1 METWPNDL
9 LESVKE
15 IMWSQWSALG
25 AYLTVEPARRSVV
38 DPEALL
44 VATSAFGRR
53 DARLFDEA
61 MDWLSVNNRVLKPWR
76 LKRIARTFGPE
87 VQRTLGAVL
96 EYVSQVKEEDLFYG
110 VRREARD
117 SLEKDRGKDV
127 LKPDTKEELFWLE
140 RGSYSNKKK
149 TSDPVFRSW
158 GLLRGTPRIRG
169 HSGRPDQENPANI
182 MIRLRGYYG
191 TGTRADVMTYLL
203 TAGGGSSNEIAS
215 KLKYNQKGVYDALEE
230 MSETGLVYKYGGVK
244 RAHYWVDRPEMT
256 RSLGLEEELPAFFVW
271 GDIYDALYL
280 VVSDYAQHEDDYAD
294 EFLSAERMLNL
305 TVKVVPL
312 LRNAGGAL
320 SQLPV
325 PNTKRQSGSQH
336 MDKLIEYLQEVV
348 GVLGELTF
356 G

>member
-61 MDWLSVNNRVLKPWR
+61 MDWLSINYRVLKPWR

-87 VQRTLGAVL
+87 IQRTLGAVL
-96 EYVSQVKEEDLFYG
+96 EYVSQVKEEELFCG
-110 VRREARD
+110 VRREARE
-117 SLEKDRGKDV
+117 SLEQAGGRDD
-127 LKPDTKEELFWLE
+127 LKPDKTEELFWLE
-140 RGSYSNKKK
+140 KGLYSNKKK
-149 TSDPVFRSW
+149 SSDPVFQNW

-169 HSGRPDQENPANI
+169 HSGRPDLENPANI

-203 TAGGGSSNEIAS
+203 TTGGGSSNEIAS

-230 MSETGLVYKYGGVK
+230 MSETGLVHKYGGVK
-244 RAHYWVDRPEMT
+244 RSHYWVDRPEMA
-256 RSLGLEEELPAFFVW
+256 RALGLEEELPAFFVW
-271 GDIYDALYL
+271 SDIYDALYL
-280 VVSDYAQHEDDYAD
+280 VVSDYTQHEDDYAD

-312 LRNAGGAL
+312 LRNAGEAL

-325 PNTKRQSGSQH
+325 PNIKKQSGSQH
-336 MDKLIEYLQEVV
+336 KEKLIAYLRHVAS
-348 GVLGELTF
+348 VLSELTSR
-356 G
+356 